1 MTVTVVRGQQIARTG
16 RVTRSPTH
24 HFQVRHLP
32 WVIQPVAIAPV
43 IPAETLKNFQLR
55 ARVVSDPVK
64 NPLLGWWLEY
74 YCHYVKLRDLDARDA
89 LSDMMLTPDYDA
101 SALFSAARLDT
112 YHKDGTV
119 DFVEMCR
126 KRVVE
131 EYFRDDEEAYL
142 AGAIGAL
149 PLSSV
154 RGGRRDWTDSL
165 TDVAPVVAEDVP
177 IPVVDPPGPISSGV
191 MASDVEKALRM
202 WEYARAYNLT
212 DQSFEDYLATHG
224 IRPAPQADH
233 RPELI
238 RTWSQWTYPTNHI
251 EPTTGA
257 PSSALSWAVAE
268 RGDKDFFFREPGFL
282 VLHTVVRP
290 KVYLSRQT
298 STLTGQMSSAFDWLP
313 AVLGD
318 DPWSSVRAAAA
329 GSEPLAGASA
339 GYWYDVKDLFLYGE
353 QFVNFAL
360 AETDAG
366 FVALPT
372 AAMQK
377 KYVSQ
382 ADINGLFVAA
392 DKNLIRQDG
401 IVDFSILG
409 AQTDT
414 TPRGFRYSA

>member
-268 RGDKDFFFREPGFL
+268 RGDKDFFFA
-282 VLHTVVRP
+282 
-290 KVYLSRQT
+290 SRAFGPT
-298 STLTGQMSSAFDWLP
+298 YCGQA
-313 AVLGD
+313 
-318 DPWSSVRAAAA
+318 
-329 GSEPLAGASA
+329 
-339 GYWYDVKDLFLYGE
+339 
-353 QFVNFAL
+353 
-360 AETDAG
+360 
-366 FVALPT
+366 
-372 AAMQK
+372 
-377 KYVSQ
+377 
-382 ADINGLFVAA
+382 
-392 DKNLIRQDG
+392 
-401 IVDFSILG
+401 
-409 AQTDT
+409 
-414 TPRGFRYSA
+414 